1 MAKLKKEE
9 VKTNLMMKDKEKISF
24 LKKFQSKFNK

>member
-1 MAKLKKEE
+1 MAKLKKK

-24 LKKFQSKFNK
+24 KKKIQSKFNK